1 MFARPGRAL
10 SLALGSAG
18 QKKREP
24 APDGPQR
31 QMLCLPLLPGSLP
44 LSPAQMGK
52 PRRGVQH
59 QRVMG
64 RLREEGG
71 SRMPQPWRWGLSW
84 QLKRRFPWG
93 GAPGMLSLMGLAKT
107 LDGPSGKAGMRCSLR
122 ASGSPPETPR
132 VLPAGDHPSEP
143 RLDRHS
149 HCLQPS
155 HLGDWNLVLPVP
167 HPP

>member
-64 RLREEGG
+64 RLREEGKVK
-71 SRMPQPWRWGLSW
+71 
-84 QLKRRFPWG
+84 QLF
-93 GAPGMLSLMGLAKT
+93 
-107 LDGPSGKAGMRCSLR
+107 D
-122 ASGSPPETPR
+122 
-132 VLPAGDHPSEP
+132 
-143 RLDRHS
+143 
-149 HCLQPS
+149 
-155 HLGDWNLVLPVP
+155 
-167 HPP
+167 